1 MKVKRIVLQSTNK
14 FFKNSMEKMK
24 KVFEGVNTEPE
35 EIISFPSI
43 ENLNKTLSKERF
55 RLINTV
61 KSQKPQSIRELARML
76 KRDYKNVY
84 QDVIFLEKIGLLK
97 KEKREKNTYLIVDY
111 DKIEIEITI
120 EDFNKID
127 KQIA

>member
-1 MKVKRIVLQSTNK
+1 MKVKRIVVQSTNK
-14 FFKNSMEKMK
+14 FLKNSMEKMK

-127 KQIA
+127 KQVA